1 MGIAEEE
8 EEDHSTVF
16 LGLTQMSRSPPLGRN
31 LKLNGWEREKVGLRN
46 SSDGQSTE
54 RDRMLTAPTRCSP
67 LGSQTVLGT

>member
-1 MGIAEEE
+1 MGIAEE

-16 LGLTQMSRSPPLGRN
+16 LGLTQMSGIPPLGRN
-31 LKLNGWEREKVGLRN
+31 LKLNGWEGEKVGLRN

-67 LGSQTVLGT
+67 LGSQTVLST